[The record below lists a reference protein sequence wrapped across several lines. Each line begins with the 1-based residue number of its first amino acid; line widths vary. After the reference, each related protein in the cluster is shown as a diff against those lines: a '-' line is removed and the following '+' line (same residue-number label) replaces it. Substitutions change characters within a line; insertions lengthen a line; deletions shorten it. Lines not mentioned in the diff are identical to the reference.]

1 MSGISESE
9 ATQASILRDQIAD
22 AMWTDYLAELATSS
36 VHWGVEEKYKKNAGG
51 NVHLS
56 LHWIR
61 GDHLKQNG
69 VVSASHD
76 SDVLSLETAQAC
88 PATPLAASIQSL
100 APALAQ
106 MSAGL
111 ASVEMAL
118 LGPHPAAPAG
128 DNANLNEPVR
138 PEDGANRKRFEN
150 AMDDVYSLCQKQN
163 SGCVY
168 HMIMG
173 FPSYQVFKLP
183 SRICFQCSAPT
194 SISHIGH
201 NMGNCTNRVWEQNFF
216 HGLPYIVFRVKP
228 LSTLIFEHLDIAEYV
243 DSFKTTMDYVRW
255 LSLSVTKECP
265 PFLRLHTVVW
275 VYTNLIETKK
285 LSEGGIVWDFDDYE
299 QDPPTFGAQQ

>member
-1 MSGISESE
+1 MAACLSDFLIPLVIAVLHNFIIFHNSPETPVQLLTANGISESE

-36 VHWGVEEKYKKNAGG
+36 VHWGVEVSLARKIQKECGG
-51 NVHLS
+51 NVI
-56 LHWIR
+56 IR
-61 GDHLKQNG
+61 NKT
-69 VVSASHD
+69 VSASHD
-76 SDVLSLETAQAC
+76 GDVLSLETAQAC
-88 PATPLAASIQSL
+88 PATPLAASIQSWSDVKIDCL

-111 ASVEMAL
+111 ASVETAL
-118 LGPHPAAPAG
+118 LGCHPAAPAG
-128 DNANLNEPVR
+128 NNADLNEP
-138 PEDGANRKRFEN
+138 A
-150 AMDDVYSLCQKQN
+150 L
-163 SGCVY
+163 
-168 HMIMG
+168 
-173 FPSYQVFKLP
+173 
-183 SRICFQCSAPT
+183 QCSAPT
-194 SISHIGH
+194 SISRIGH